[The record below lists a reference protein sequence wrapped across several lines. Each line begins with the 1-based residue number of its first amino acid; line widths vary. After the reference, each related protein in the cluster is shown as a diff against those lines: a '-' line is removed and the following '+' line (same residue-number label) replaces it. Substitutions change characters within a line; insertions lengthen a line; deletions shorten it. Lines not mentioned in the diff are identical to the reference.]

1 MQVARLT
8 GSLGQACTGLT
19 KDSLHSILPLL
30 VPRND
35 GHGTGMT
42 VLDGRYLQSAISRPS
57 RPREIG
63 PPMRVLRAT
72 AEGLHGGQGNLLHT
86 PPDFCTLSSSR
97 GIANPDTGMQKFNCL
112 QSQMSAPVQG
122 SLPLKDCKGTT
133 PCPTGISGLP
143 LQI

>member
-1 MQVARLT
+1 VARIT
-8 GSLGQACTGLT
+8 GSLGQACTGLR

-30 VPRND
+30 VPQND

-86 PPDFCTLSSSR
+86 PPDFCTLGSSR
-97 GIANPDTGMQKFNCL
+97 GIAKPDTGMQKFNC
-112 QSQMSAPVQG
+112 QMSAPVQG
-122 SLPLKDCKGTT
+122 SSPLKDCKGTT
-133 PCPTGISGLP
+133 SCGTGISGLP

>member
-1 MQVARLT
+1 MARIT
-8 GSLGQACTGLT
+8 GSLGQACTGLP

-30 VPRND
+30 APQND

-42 VLDGRYLQSAISRPS
+42 VLDGHYLQSAISRPS

-86 PPDFCTLSSSR
+86 PPDFCTLGSSR
-97 GIANPDTGMQKFNCL
+97 GIANPDKGMEKFNCL

-133 PCPTGISGLP
+133 SCPTGISGLS